1 MAQAPLQTTG
11 KLDNSS
17 GTTTDRQRNWS
28 ATDGAILK
36 QDLFRLRSIDL
47 DRKHFAAVRADDFGL
62 RDKVHAVATP
72 PRNADSA
79 QRQIYWELDF
89 VTERDS
95 SSATSLNFLK

>member
-28 ATDGAILK
+28 ATDGAILN

-62 RDKVHAVATP
+62 RDKVHLVAIPATLTARSARFTGNLILSRKEILRQQ
-72 PRNADSA
+72 PRS
-79 QRQIYWELDF
+79 I
-89 VTERDS
+89 S
-95 SSATSLNFLK
+95 

>member
-28 ATDGAILK
+28 ATDGAILN

-62 RDKVHAVATP
+62 RDKVHLVAT
-72 PRNADSA
+72 PRNADST

-95 SSATSLNFLK
+95 SSATSSNFLK

>member
-17 GTTTDRQRNWS
+17 GTTTDRQCNWS
-28 ATDGAILK
+28 ATDGAILN

-62 RDKVHAVATP
+62 RDKVHVVATS
-72 PRNADSA
+72 R
-79 QRQIYWELDF
+79 QR
-89 VTERDS
+89 
-95 SSATSLNFLK
+95 